1 MQPRRWAELSPDE
14 KKAAALDGRRRGLS
28 ASQIADELQAESRN
42 AILGAFHRIARDAER
57 DGIPLPA
64 GFDSATSAR
73 RRLAPIGPRANP
85 WPDPEAARAAE
96 ARQAPARHTPAKRT
110 HPLAAPATV
119 EAPTSAEPVDSEVH
133 SETPGPAKG
142 VRTLDRIMSTQCP
155 WPVGDW
161 DRVPIEERRCCGKPI
176 VRRWCT
182 EHEARAFA
190 AERVRSVRK

>member
-1 MQPRRWAELSPDE
+1 MQQRRWADLSPDE

-57 DGIPLPA
+57 DRIPLPA
-64 GFDSATSAR
+64 GFESATSAR

-85 WPDPEAARAAE
+85 WPDPEVARPAEAQRAAARPATAKRLQAAPP
-96 ARQAPARHTPAKRT
+96 AAASDAPAMGEPVDLGVHS
-110 HPLAAPATV
+110 
-119 EAPTSAEPVDSEVH
+119 ESSAPTS
-133 SETPGPAKG
+133 G
-142 VRTLDRIMSTQCP
+142 VLTLHRIMSTECP

-161 DRVPIEERRCCGKPI
+161 DRIPLEERRCCGKPI

-182 EHEARAFA
+182 EHEARAFT
-190 AERVRSVRK
+190 AERVRSVPK

>member
-64 GFDSATSAR
+64 GFDNPTTAR
-73 RRLAPIGPRANP
+73 RRLAPIGAQANP
-85 WPDPEAARAAE
+85 WPDPEAARPAEVQRAA
-96 ARQAPARHTPAKRT
+96 ARPATAKRLRAVALAAAVDAPAMGEPVDLGVHS
-110 HPLAAPATV
+110 
-119 EAPTSAEPVDSEVH
+119 ESSAPTS
-133 SETPGPAKG
+133 G
-142 VRTLDRIMSTQCP
+142 VLTLHRIMSTECP

-161 DRVPIEERRCCGKPI
+161 DRIPVEERRCCGKPI

-182 EHEARAFA
+182 EHEARAFT
-190 AERVRSVRK
+190 AERVRSVPK

>member
-1 MQPRRWAELSPDE
+1 MQQRRWAELSPDE

-57 DGIPLPA
+57 DGSPLPA

-85 WPDPEAARAAE
+85 WPDPEAARPAE
-96 ARQAPARHTPAKRT
+96 AQRAATRPTAAKRAQTVAPAA
-110 HPLAAPATV
+110 AIDAPATG
-119 EAPTSAEPVDSEVH
+119 EPVDLEVI
-133 SETPGPAKG
+133 SETAAQATG
-142 VRTLDRIMSTQCP
+142 VLTLHRTMSTECP

-190 AERVRSVRK
+190 AERVRSVPK